1 MKRKLSAPLSA
12 PDMKKR
18 AQQDKLG
25 CPFPVP
31 VGSITGVEPSNNYW
45 ALYRGRLVSLQGRP
59 GLLLTCPEEVRALYG
74 NGAFG
79 EVLVNRRLEDQARP
93 LVADWTPG
101 CDELQST
108 GAEEGE
114 KPMSWAQLK
123 ESKQTKKT
131 EETEE
136 TEELFLEL
144 SEAFFLSY
152 ALGCLIVCDGQTELS
167 LLQQWRQF
175 SRLQADFPVLYRVY
189 HHYRSRGW
197 VVRAGST
204 LGADWVLYKGSPAH
218 SHSTYGVRVEM
229 VDRREGKVVKDVVK
243 RLSWADIL
251 GASRVMGAVKKD
263 LLVARVGVRGDK
275 SDWSTPHCLGSMTV
289 ATVRLRR
296 WVPGDRRW
304 SSKPSVPV
312 LSLH

>member
-114 KPMSWAQLK
+114 KPMNWAQLK
-123 ESKQTKKT
+123 ESEQTKKT

-136 TEELFLEL
+136 TEEDGSHLD
-144 SEAFFLSY
+144 
-152 ALGCLIVCDGQTELS
+152 CLQTDG
-167 LLQQWRQF
+167 
-175 SRLQADFPVLYRVY
+175 RL
-189 HHYRSRGW
+189 
-197 VVRAGST
+197 
-204 LGADWVLYKGSPAH
+204 
-218 SHSTYGVRVEM
+218 
-229 VDRREGKVVKDVVK
+229 
-243 RLSWADIL
+243 RLSPSSHVPSNTCNTRPSQ
-251 GASRVMGAVKKD
+251 SRVQ
-263 LLVARVGVRGDK
+263 
-275 SDWSTPHCLGSMTV
+275 
-289 ATVRLRR
+289 
-296 WVPGDRRW
+296 
-304 SSKPSVPV
+304 
-312 LSLH
+312 